1 MTPDTVQD
9 YIVNEL
15 GMTPRHNIMSLTQA
29 ISDIAEDQDLPHEE
43 VMKLLLANE
52 PTSNGMSHSYG
63 FHTRWGRFIINTIQE
78 RYYEYEGEI

>member
-9 YIVNEL
+9 YIVDEL
-15 GMTPRHNIMSLTQA
+15 GMAPRHNIMSLTQA
-29 ISDIAEDQDLPHEE
+29 ISDIAEEQDLPHEE

-52 PTSNGMSHSYG
+52 PTSNGMSYSYG
-63 FHTRWGRFIINTIQE
+63 FHTAWGRSIINETQE

>member
-9 YIVNEL
+9 YIVDEL
-15 GMTPRHNIMSLTQA
+15 GMTPRHNMMSLTQA
-29 ISDIAEDQDLPHEE
+29 ISDIAEEQDLPHEE

>member
-1 MTPDTVQD
+1 MKAFEIKE

-15 GMTPRHNIMSLTQA
+15 GCEPRHNLYSLADA
-29 ISDIAEDQDLPHEE
+29 ITDIAEEQDLPQDE

>member
-1 MTPDTVQD
+1 MKAEELKD
-9 YIVNEL
+9 YIVDEL
-15 GMTPRHNIMSLTQA
+15 DCQPRHNLHSLADA
-29 ISDIAEDQDLPHEE
+29 ITDIAEEQDLPHEE

-63 FHTRWGRFIINTIQE
+63 FHTRWGRFIINEIQE

>member
-9 YIVNEL
+9 YIVDEL
-15 GMTPRHNIMSLTQA
+15 GMTPRHNIISLTQA

-43 VMKLLLANE
+43 VMRLLLANE

-63 FHTRWGRFIINTIQE
+63 FHTAWGRSIINETQE

>member
-1 MTPDTVQD
+1 MTPDVVQD

-15 GMTPRHNIMSLTQA
+15 DKKPRHNIMSLTQA
-29 ISDIAEDQDLPHEE
+29 IFDIAEEQDLPHEE

-63 FHTRWGRFIINTIQE
+63 FHTRWGRFIINETQE

>member
-1 MTPDTVQD
+1 MTPETIED
-9 YIVNEL
+9 YIINEL
-15 GMTPRHNIMSLTQA
+15 RCSPRHNVISLTEA
-29 ISDIAEDQDLPHEE
+29 ISDIADEQDLDHEE
-43 VMKLLLANE
+43 LMRLLLANE

>member
-9 YIVNEL
+9 YIVDEL
-15 GMTPRHNIMSLTQA
+15 GMKPRHNIMSLTQA
-29 ISDIAEDQDLPHEE
+29 ISDIAEEQDLPHEE

-63 FHTRWGRFIINTIQE
+63 FHTRWGRFIINETQE

>member
-1 MTPDTVQD
+1 MKAEELKS
-9 YIVNEL
+9 YIIDGL
-15 GMTPRHNIMSLTQA
+15 DCQPKHDLHSLAYA
-29 ISDIAEDQDLPHEE
+29 ITDIAEEQSLPQDE

-63 FHTRWGRFIINTIQE
+63 FHTRWGRFIINETQE

>member
-9 YIVNEL
+9 YIVDEL

-29 ISDIAEDQDLPHEE
+29 ISDIAEDQNLPHEE

>member
-9 YIVNEL
+9 YIVDEL

-29 ISDIAEDQDLPHEE
+29 ISDIAEEQDLPHEE

>member
-1 MTPDTVQD
+1 MKAEELKS
-9 YIVNEL
+9 YIIDEL
-15 GMTPRHNIMSLTQA
+15 DCQPKHDLHSLAYSIT
-29 ISDIAEDQDLPHEE
+29 DIAEEQSLPQDE

-63 FHTRWGRFIINTIQE
+63 FHTRWGRFIINETQE